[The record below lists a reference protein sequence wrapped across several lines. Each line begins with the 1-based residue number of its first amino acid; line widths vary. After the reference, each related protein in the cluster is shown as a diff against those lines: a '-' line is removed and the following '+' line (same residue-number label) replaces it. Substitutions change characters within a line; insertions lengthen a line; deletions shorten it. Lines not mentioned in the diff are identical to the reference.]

1 MVWRYGLPTTL
12 NQVYLT
18 NALKNKSFCRQGA
31 MRVLLKVSDQHI
43 LSHQVRLT
51 YSETYEV
58 TSIDV
63 DQLLLGH
70 VPKGG

>member
-1 MVWRYGLPTTL
+1 
-12 NQVYLT
+12 
-18 NALKNKSFCRQGA
+18 
-31 MRVLLKVSDQHI
+31 MRVHLKVSDQHI